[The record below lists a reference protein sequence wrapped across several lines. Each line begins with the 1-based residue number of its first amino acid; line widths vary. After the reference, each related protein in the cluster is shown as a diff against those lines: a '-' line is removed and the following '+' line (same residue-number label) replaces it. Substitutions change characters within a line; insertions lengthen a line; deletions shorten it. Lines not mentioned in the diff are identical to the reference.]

1 MKLDEELA
9 RLAATWVGLILF
21 MAGLLW
27 LMFDRAYLN
36 AVVALSL
43 GFGLCLFYAHPPRR
57 WVPVV
62 QLLLWAIASLGA
74 AVALSRW

>member
-1 MKLDEELA
+1 MRLDEELA

-21 MAGLLW
+21 MGGLLR
-27 LMFDRAYLN
+27 LMFDRAYLD
-36 AVVALSL
+36 AVVAVSL
-43 GFGLCLFYAHPPRR
+43 GFGLCMFYPHPPRR

-62 QLLLWAIASLGA
+62 QWLLWAIATSGA